1 MKLNKKIKD
10 RIDVFFANV
19 TAEELYEMSVRKYDF
34 VEDVSIEITYSEIK
48 SVDLEFYSSKLDES
62 YSSNDEFSGFD
73 LAA

>member
-62 YSSNDEFSGFD
+62 YSSNDELSGFD

>member
-19 TAEELYEMSVRKYDF
+19 TAEELYEMSVRKYNF

-62 YSSNDEFSGFD
+62 YSSNDELSGFD